1 MTLPYVASL
10 NVGRIA
16 PIVTALGTVPTDF
29 FKRPTDQSMRV
40 ERDGFVDVRVGTV
53 LSAEPLAG
61 ACKPA
66 LKFRIDFGPQ
76 IGERWS
82 SAQITCVIDRTI
94 SPARKC
100 SQPSIPA

>member
-1 MTLPYVASL
+1 
-10 NVGRIA
+10 
-16 PIVTALGTVPTDF
+16 
-29 FKRPTDQSMRV
+29 
-40 ERDGFVDVRVGTV
+40 V

-61 ACKPA
+61 ARKPA

-94 SPARKC
+94 
-100 SQPSIPA
+100 